1 MPGHI
6 GIVIGDQSDMIQRA
20 KIYKVIPGHTGIVVG
35 DQTDMIRR
43 TIESTKPKL
52 IKKTVWNP
60 QIMSNVTR
68 LYREDN
74 AEPFN
79 FVQWK
84 HEYT

>member
-1 MPGHI
+1 MYN
-6 GIVIGDQSDMIQRA
+6 V
-20 KIYKVIPGHTGIVVG
+20 VPGHTGKIIG

-52 IKKTVWNP
+52 IRKTAWNP

-74 AEPFN
+74 GELFN
-79 FVQWK
+79 PVQWK
-84 HEYT
+84 HEYKNLT

>member
-1 MPGHI
+1 MYNVVPG
-6 GIVIGDQSDMIQRA
+6 
-20 KIYKVIPGHTGIVVG
+20 YTGTIVG
-35 DQTDMIRR
+35 DQADMIRR

-74 AEPFN
+74 GELFN
-79 FVQWK
+79 PVQWK
-84 HEYT
+84 NEYKNLT